1 MKYLGE
7 DGRFVQNGEELFEVA
22 AMFGTF
28 IKNLTS
34 DFNKNSS
41 EVNITQYKMLFY
53 LNKEGAQNVS
63 DIAKN
68 IHITNAAVTSI
79 SDQLLANDYITKVRS
94 KEDRRVVHITI
105 TEKGKELVNNMKKEQ
120 LVQMKEHFRKLTEE
134 DIQHLKRIF
143 KLLNE
148 NF

>member
-1 MKYLGE
+1 MH
-7 DGRFVQNGEELFEVA
+7 NGEELFEVA

-34 DFNKNSS
+34 DFNKNSNDL
-41 EVNITQYKMLFY
+41 NITQYKLLFH
-53 LNKEGAQNVS
+53 LEKEGAQNVS
-63 DIAKN
+63 DLAKSV
-68 IHITNAAVTSI
+68 HITNAAVTTI
-79 SDQLLANDYITKVRS
+79 TDQLLADDYITKDRS
-94 KEDRRVVHITI
+94 KTDRRVVNITI
-105 TEKGKELVNNMKKEQ
+105 TDKGRKIVNNMKKEQ
-120 LVQMKEHFRKLTEE
+120 QYKMKEHFRKLTEE

>member
-1 MKYLGE
+1 
-7 DGRFVQNGEELFEVA
+7 VHNGEELFEVA

-34 DFNKNSS
+34 DFNKNSNDL
-41 EVNITQYKMLFY
+41 NITQYKLLFH
-53 LNKEGAQNVS
+53 LEKEGAQNVS
-63 DIAKN
+63 DLAKSV
-68 IHITNAAVTSI
+68 HITNAAVTTI
-79 SDQLLANDYITKVRS
+79 TDQLLADDYITKDRS
-94 KEDRRVVHITI
+94 KTDRRVVNITI
-105 TEKGKELVNNMKKEQ
+105 TDKGRKIVNNMKKEQ
-120 LVQMKEHFRKLTEE
+120 QNKMKEHFRKLTEE

>member
-1 MKYLGE
+1 MH
-7 DGRFVQNGEELFEVA
+7 NGEELFEVA

-28 IKNLTS
+28 IKNITS

-41 EVNITQYKMLFY
+41 DLNITQYKLLY
-53 LNKEGAQNVS
+53 HLDKEGSQNVS
-63 DIAKN
+63 DLAKSV
-68 IHITNAAVTSI
+68 HITNAAVTTI
-79 SDQLLANDYITKVRS
+79 TDQLLADDYITKDRS
-94 KEDRRVVHITI
+94 KTDRRVVNITI
-105 TEKGKELVNNMKKEQ
+105 TDKGRNIVNNMKKEHQ
-120 LVQMKEHFRKLTEE
+120 NKMKEHFHKLTEE

>member
-1 MKYLGE
+1 MH
-7 DGRFVQNGEELFEVA
+7 NGEELFEVA

-34 DFNKNSS
+34 DFNKNSNDL
-41 EVNITQYKMLFY
+41 NITQYKLLFH
-53 LNKEGAQNVS
+53 LEKEGAQNVS
-63 DIAKN
+63 DLAKSV
-68 IHITNAAVTSI
+68 HITNAAVTTI
-79 SDQLLANDYITKVRS
+79 TDQLLADDYITKDRS
-94 KEDRRVVHITI
+94 KTDRRVVNITI
-105 TEKGKELVNNMKKEQ
+105 TDKGRKIVNNMKKEQ
-120 LVQMKEHFRKLTEE
+120 QNKMKEHFRKLTEE

>member
-1 MKYLGE
+1 M
-7 DGRFVQNGEELFEVA
+7 QNGEELFEVA

-34 DFNKNSS
+34 EFNKNSNDL
-41 EVNITQYKMLFY
+41 NITQYKMLFH
-53 LNKEGAQNVS
+53 LDKEGAQNVS
-63 DIAKN
+63 DLAKSV
-68 IHITNAAVTSI
+68 HITNAAVTTI
-79 SDQLLANDYITKVRS
+79 TDQLLAEEYITKVRS
-94 KEDRRVVHITI
+94 KTDRRVVNITI
-105 TEKGKELVNNMKKEQ
+105 TEKGREIVNNMKKEQ
-120 LVQMKEHFRKLTEE
+120 QNKMNEHFRKLTEE